1 MSENDDANNGVN
13 NADTIVNTNT
23 DTVVP
28 YVNMHQNIPFHSQSI
43 LGNKRFVTPNRASIT
58 TSINSRQHVVKHP
71 NISQWKTYEKQSI
84 NLFPYSTVTT
94 QHCNVEVI
102 DNTNCT
108 TKDIQPNAPTIDLTE
123 TNVTLLKPGSIDT
136 LEDNNVS
143 KKHYIM
149 KSGHVSLLNNN
160 NKSIESNIPKYP
172 NQPTTMSNKEYCW
185 LKAQYDC
192 DNGFVSYF
200 EPDNVTDLLFEES
213 CAAEKGSKAVEI
225 IRNKHIDF
233 VSTLNSVDLRQLVV
247 GRVKIDKLRMAR
259 QQLYEKLPVSKVLY
273 DCTYDIDSNSEEVLM
288 NKCDGALASSK
299 LPYIDINHDKPS
311 VSYKSDNSQEGVINE
326 IITPIDTINT
336 TSNNVPFLKCPSVDI
351 NNDVIDISSDNNNKQ
366 DEVIRKAKCS
376 TIIPTCTSTDYVHIN
391 NCYPHY
397 YHTWLQSGKDVN
409 IIGEFFNASD
419 WLTHELV
426 EEILSAAPIRP
437 DIQTDLIP
445 NSCVKNKA
453 TFERHCARLF
463 PKNRKF
469 VNYRQLDQYLELFL
483 QPWSIKKHRSG
494 FSFIC
499 SYGHDKRAKKHSVQ
513 H

>member
-1 MSENDDANNGVN
+1 M
-13 NADTIVNTNT
+13 
-23 DTVVP
+23 
-28 YVNMHQNIPFHSQSI
+28 
-43 LGNKRFVTPNRASIT
+43 
-58 TSINSRQHVVKHP
+58 
-71 NISQWKTYEKQSI
+71 
-84 NLFPYSTVTT
+84 
-94 QHCNVEVI
+94 
-102 DNTNCT
+102 
-108 TKDIQPNAPTIDLTE
+108 
-123 TNVTLLKPGSIDT
+123 TLLKPGLIDT
-136 LEDNNVS
+136 LEVNHVSTTNN
-143 KKHYIM
+143 ITE
-149 KSGHVSLLNNN
+149 SGNVSLLNNN

-172 NQPTTMSNKEYCW
+172 KQPTTMSNKEYCW

-192 DNGFVSYF
+192 DNGFVNDF

-259 QQLYEKLPVSKVLY
+259 EQLYEKLPVSKVLY

-288 NKCDGALASSK
+288 NKCDGELASSK

-376 TIIPTCTSTDYVHIN
+376 TIIPTCTSTGYVHIN

-483 QPWSIKKHRSG
+483 QPWSIKKHRSVFLLFAHMG
-494 FSFIC
+494 MIK
-499 SYGHDKRAKKHSVQ
+499 GLKKHSVQ